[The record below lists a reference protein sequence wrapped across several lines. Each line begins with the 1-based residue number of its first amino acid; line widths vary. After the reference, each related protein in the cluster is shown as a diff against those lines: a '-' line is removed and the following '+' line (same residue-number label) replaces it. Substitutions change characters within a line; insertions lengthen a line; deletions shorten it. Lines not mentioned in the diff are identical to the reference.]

1 MLLKWKKEKKNKT
14 TRLST
19 PPPYPS
25 RVLLTG
31 CTERMLQRH
40 AFCNHCRLSGS
51 NVNVRRWRL
60 SLFLFFWGGEVRRR
74 KRSTVILDTYNEGK
88 SRYKGGEWKRGRE
101 VERECP
107 HHHAAVAYRCPCC
120 VGALPE
126 LRCTLVV
133 RQLHSVGGRRSG
145 FKPED
150 AAF

>member
-51 NVNVRRWRL
+51 NVNVRRWWL
-60 SLFLFFWGGEVRRR
+60 SLFLFFWGLGGLEEM
-74 KRSTVILDTYNEGK
+74 EGK
-88 SRYKGGEWKRGRE
+88 
-101 VERECP
+101 
-107 HHHAAVAYRCPCC
+107 
-120 VGALPE
+120 
-126 LRCTLVV
+126 
-133 RQLHSVGGRRSG
+133 GGRLNIP
-145 FKPED
+145 F
-150 AAF
+150 